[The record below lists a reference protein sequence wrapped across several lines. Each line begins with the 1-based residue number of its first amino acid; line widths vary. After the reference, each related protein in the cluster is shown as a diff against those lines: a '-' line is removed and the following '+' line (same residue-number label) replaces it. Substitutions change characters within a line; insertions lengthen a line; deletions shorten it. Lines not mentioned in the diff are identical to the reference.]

1 MVGGSLWEK
10 GWGVWSR
17 GKRHRVGGVV
27 TFCAEN
33 RGGPRRPA
41 FCLGYTL
48 PSFSQAL
55 GPISWAGDQ
64 CSLKTNHSMP
74 STFPDRQGGLEPQG
88 SPEALH

>member
-1 MVGGSLWEK
+1 MMLFGGCCCPTAGGQAHLWLGGFGGIVVGGSLWEK

-48 PSFSQAL
+48 PSFLFSGSGTNFL
-55 GPISWAGDQ
+55 G
-64 CSLKTNHSMP
+64 
-74 STFPDRQGGLEPQG
+74 R
-88 SPEALH
+88 